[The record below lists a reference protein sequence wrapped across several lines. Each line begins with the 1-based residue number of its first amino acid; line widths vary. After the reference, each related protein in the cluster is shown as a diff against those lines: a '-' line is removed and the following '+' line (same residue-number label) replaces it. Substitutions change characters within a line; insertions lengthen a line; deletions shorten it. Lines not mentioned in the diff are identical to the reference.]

1 MVASAAIVGGAQT
14 LRFMQKRKIMLD
26 HFDGGVSRDQT
37 CKWGIEWY
45 LCAPINHAANFPYLS
60 DAYLISKI
68 NWGIDRGS
76 VSLAQS

>member
-1 MVASAAIVGGAQT
+1 M
-14 LRFMQKRKIMLD
+14 FD
-26 HFDGGVSRDQT
+26 HFDCGISRDQA
-37 CKWGIEWY
+37 CKWGIAWDS
-45 LCAPINHAANFPYLS
+45 CAPINHAANFPYFS

>member
-1 MVASAAIVGGAQT
+1 MGG
-14 LRFMQKRKIMLD
+14 
-26 HFDGGVSRDQT
+26 
-37 CKWGIEWY
+37 EWDC
-45 LCAPINHAANFPYLS
+45 CAPINHAANFPYFS